1 MTIYNLRVYII
12 GDIPGGTAM
21 ERVRFI
27 THRGKRVLLIDHTR
41 STPEELLQTLA
52 EVERTIAAE
61 PPESLLT
68 LSDFTDTSFDKTAAD
83 RMKVVAAKD
92 RPHVRRAALV
102 GAENIPDVYFHN
114 LESFSARHF
123 SKFKTREE
131 ALDWLTGD
139 DAEAAAS

>member
-1 MTIYNLRVYII
+1 
-12 GDIPGGTAM
+12 M

-27 THRGKRVLLIDHTR
+27 THRGKRVLLIDHTG
-41 STPEELLQTLA
+41 STTDEMRRTMD
-52 EVERTIAAE
+52 EVEYVVASE
-61 PPESLLT
+61 PPNSVLT
-68 LSDFTDTSFDKTAAD
+68 LSDFTGTHFDKALAD

-102 GAENIPDVYFHN
+102 GAESIPDVYFHN

-123 SKFKTREE
+123 PKFKTREE
-131 ALDWLTGD
+131 ALDWLTAD

>member
-1 MTIYNLRVYII
+1 
-12 GDIPGGTAM
+12 M

-27 THRGKRVLLIDHTR
+27 THRGKRVLLIDHTG
-41 STPEELLQTLA
+41 STTDEMRQTMD
-52 EVERTIAAE
+52 EVEYVVASE
-61 PPESLLT
+61 PPNSVLT
-68 LSDFTDTSFDKTAAD
+68 LSDFTGTHFDKALAD

-102 GAENIPDVYFHN
+102 GAESIPDVYFHN

-123 SKFKTREE
+123 PKFKTREE
-131 ALDWLTGD
+131 VLDWLTAD

>member
-1 MTIYNLRVYII
+1 
-12 GDIPGGTAM
+12 M

-27 THRGKRVLLIDHTR
+27 THRGMRVLLIDHSG
-41 STPEELLQTLA
+41 STTEEMRQTMD
-52 EVERTIAAE
+52 EVEYVVASE
-61 PPESLLT
+61 PLNSLLI
-68 LSDFTDTSFDKTAAD
+68 LSDFSGTHFDKALAD

-102 GAENIPDVYFHN
+102 GAESIPDVYFHN

-123 SKFKTREE
+123 PKFKTREE

-139 DAEAAAS
+139 DPEPTTS

>member
-1 MTIYNLRVYII
+1 
-12 GDIPGGTAM
+12 M

-27 THRGKRVLLIDHTR
+27 THRGKRVLLIDHSR
-41 STPEELLQTLA
+41 STPEEVLRTMD
-52 EVERTIAAE
+52 EVEQIIAAE
-61 PPESLLT
+61 PAGSLLT
-68 LSDFTDTSFDKTAAD
+68 LSDFTGTAFDKPAAD

-102 GAENIPDVYFHN
+102 GAESIPDVYFHN

-123 SKFKTREE
+123 PKFKTREE

-139 DAEAAAS
+139 AEVAAS

>member
-1 MTIYNLRVYII
+1 
-12 GDIPGGTAM
+12 M

-27 THRGKRVLLIDHTR
+27 SHRGKRVLLIDHSR
-41 STPEELLQTLA
+41 STPEELFQTMD

-61 PPESLLT
+61 PPDSLLT
-68 LSDFTDTSFDKTAAD
+68 LSDFTGTAFDKTAAD

-92 RPHVRRAALV
+92 RPHVHRAALV
-102 GAENIPDVYFHN
+102 GAESIPDVYFHN

-123 SKFKTREE
+123 PKFQTRQE

-139 DAEAAAS
+139 DAPAS

>member
-1 MTIYNLRVYII
+1 
-12 GDIPGGTAM
+12 M

-27 THRGKRVLLIDHTR
+27 THRGKRVLLIDHTG
-41 STPEELLQTLA
+41 STTDEMRQTMD
-52 EVERTIAAE
+52 EVEYVVASE
-61 PPESLLT
+61 PPNSVLT
-68 LSDFTDTSFDKTAAD
+68 LSDFTGTHFDKALAD

-102 GAENIPDVYFHN
+102 GAESIPDVYFHN

-123 SKFKTREE
+123 PKFKTREE
-131 ALDWLTGD
+131 ALDWLTED

>member
-1 MTIYNLRVYII
+1 
-12 GDIPGGTAM
+12 M

-27 THRGKRVLLIDHTR
+27 NHRGKRVLLIDH
-41 STPEELLQTLA
+41 SGSAAEEMRRTMD
-52 EVERTIAAE
+52 EVEHIVAAE
-61 PPESLLT
+61 PPHSLLT
-68 LSDFTDTSFDKTAAD
+68 LSDFTGTTFDKMAAD

-92 RPHVRRAALV
+92 RPHVRRAAVV

-123 SKFKTREE
+123 PKFKTREE
-131 ALDWLTGD
+131 ALDWLTSD